1 MCARENGID
10 GAAAM
15 MWREGAWREGAW
27 REMRDSWENG
37 DIEFFLVERKKKERN
52 VMKEKKL
59 FM

>member
-37 DIEFFLVERKKKERN
+37 DIEFFFGRKK
-52 VMKEKKL
+52 EKRKKTL
-59 FM
+59 